1 MSNLLAMLLFQD
13 SAPAN
18 SAAAQGVAM
27 VFVVLWAAVL
37 LLMIAS
43 LWKVFTKAGEPGW
56 AAIVPIY
63 NLIVLLKI
71 AGKPA
76 WWILLMLIPVVNL
89 IPVVIIPLQVAKN
102 FGKGT
107 GFAIGL
113 MFLGFIFYPV
123 LGFGSAKYQ
132 PVAA

>member
-1 MSNLLAMLLFQD
+1 MGIL
-13 SAPAN
+13 
-18 SAAAQGVAM
+18 
-27 VFVVLWAAVL
+27 VVWAAVL
-37 LLMIAS
+37 LLMIAG

-89 IPVVIIPLQVAKN
+89 VPFVMIPLQVAKN
-102 FGKGT
+102 FGKGV
-107 GFAIGL
+107 GFALGL
-113 MFLGFIFYPV
+113 MFLGPIFYPV
-123 LGFGSAKYQ
+123 LGFGSAQYH